1 MNLTDL
7 PPEVLLL
14 IFLNLKTKFVLSSV
28 TCVCKLFYHII
39 TPKATWK
46 TRFGKIWPKRS
57 TNCDLNGIIPR
68 LVQFSFLIQY
78 KYIVHLRCVCYDWCQ
93 KRRADLW

>member
-28 TCVCKLFYHII
+28 TRVCKLFYHII

-68 LVQFSFLIQY
+68 LVQFSFFIKY
-78 KYIVHLRCVCYDWCQ
+78 KYRSS
-93 KRRADLW
+93 

>member
-14 IFLNLKTKFVLSSV
+14 IFLNLKTKFVLNTV

-46 TRFGKIWPKRS
+46 TRFGKIWPKRL
-57 TNCDLNGIIPR
+57 TNNDLEMIIPR
-68 LVQFSFLIQY
+68 LVLILFLITY
-78 KYIVHLRCVCYDWCQ
+78 STHACMCIIYLR
-93 KRRADLW
+93 